1 MWKGPRLVSK
11 CGSRHESRSP
21 RERPRG
27 AEGSTLLSA
36 ALGLEPLHLQNLTQ
50 NSLHVFIHL
59 TLRRGEGGSRG
70 SLGILSHRPTQFL
83 YPLPPCPLL
92 LFPPPA
98 SHCTD
103 RETKAQ
109 RAAVVPPKPVSSPE
123 WHRGGGS
130 CTRPPLHCG
139 PWQPPVS
146 VGEGSSEKQ
155 DPLQVMPKSPLCT
168 EPLF

>member
-21 RERPRG
+21 CERPRG

-59 TLRRGEGGSRG
+59 TLRSGEGGSRG

-83 YPLPPCPLL
+83 YPPPSLSLAPLPSTSLPLY
-92 LFPPPA
+92 
-98 SHCTD
+98 
-103 RETKAQ
+103 R
-109 RAAVVPPKPVSSPE
+109 
-123 WHRGGGS
+123 
-130 CTRPPLHCG
+130 
-139 PWQPPVS
+139 
-146 VGEGSSEKQ
+146 
-155 DPLQVMPKSPLCT
+155 
-168 EPLF
+168 